1 MVLEKPLGGFDS
13 FSLAVFGWLARPL
26 TKDSIGLSN
35 DLVKARIPM
44 LPVAYAATSIM
55 IVFLTFVVCAALTL
69 VMLIIAPN
77 LTSPSGDQ
85 LLSIPIQI
93 GLCFFLLVIIP
104 ALLGAVQL
112 YSPGLTSYQRGRD
125 MEKNLPYAASYVAA
139 MSAANATPDKIF
151 KSLARNLDI
160 YGEISNE
167 AAWIYQNMVFVG
179 QDLVST
185 LKAAVDRSPSE
196 KWGEF
201 MQGMV
206 GTITS
211 GGNMKLYFLNRSE
224 YYAQANRVA
233 VKDLINQMALYAEVY
248 VVVAVAFPIFAM
260 IMALI
265 TFWVSGSGMTLEE
278 EHLYAMVFGGL
289 PLIQSVFSFIFWAIS
304 DEIGV

>member
-289 PLIQSVFSFIFWAIS
+289 PLIQGVFSFIFWAIS

>member
-1 MVLEKPLGGFDS
+1 MALEKPLSGFDS

-26 TKDSIGLSN
+26 TKDSIGLRN
-35 DLVKARIPM
+35 VLVKARIPM

-55 IVFLTFVVCAALTL
+55 IVFLTFVVCAILTL
-69 VMLIIAPN
+69 AMLIIAPN
-77 LTSPSGDQ
+77 LTSPTGDQ

-104 ALLGAVQL
+104 ALLGAVQM

-167 AAWIYQNMVFVG
+167 ASWIYQNMVFVG

-224 YYAQANRVA
+224 YYATANRVA

-289 PLIQSVFSFIFWAIS
+289 PLIQGVFSFIFWAIS

>member
-1 MVLEKPLGGFDS
+1 LALEKPLSGFES
-13 FSLAVFGWLARPL
+13 FSLLLFGWLARPL
-26 TKDSIGLSN
+26 TKDAIGIRN
-35 DLVKARIPM
+35 DLIKARISM
-44 LPVAYAATSIM
+44 LPMAYAATSIM
-55 IVFLTFVVCAALTL
+55 IVFLTFIVCAALTL
-69 VMLIIAPN
+69 MMLLAAPN
-77 LTSPSGDQ
+77 LTSPTGDQ

-104 ALLGAVQL
+104 SMIAAVQY
-112 YSPGLTSYQRGRD
+112 YSPGMTSYQRGRD
-125 MEKNLPYAASYVAA
+125 MDKNLPYAASYVAA

-160 YGEISNE
+160 YGELSNE
-167 AAWIYQNMVFVG
+167 AAWIYQNMTFVG

-185 LKAAVDRSPSE
+185 LKAAVERSPSE
-196 KWGEF
+196 KFGEF
-201 MQGMV
+201 IQGMV

-224 YYAQANRVA
+224 YYAQENRVA

>member
-1 MVLEKPLGGFDS
+1 MALEKPLSGFDS

-44 LPVAYAATSIM
+44 LPVAYAATSM
-55 IVFLTFVVCAALTL
+55 MMVFLAFVVCAALTL

-77 LTSPSGDQ
+77 LTSPTGDP

-93 GLCFFLLVIIP
+93 GLCFFLLVIVP
-104 ALLGAVQL
+104 ALIGAVQM

-167 AAWIYQNMVFVG
+167 ASWIYQNMVFVG

-224 YYAQANRVA
+224 YYATANRVA

-289 PLIQSVFSFIFWAIS
+289 PLIQGVFSFIFWAIS

>member
-1 MVLEKPLGGFDS
+1 MGLEKPLTGFES
-13 FSLAVFGWLARPL
+13 FSLSLFGWLARPL
-26 TKDSIGLSN
+26 TNDSIGLRN
-35 DLVKARIPM
+35 ELVKARIPM
-44 LPVAYAATSIM
+44 LPVAYTAYSMM
-55 IVFLTFVVCAALTL
+55 IVFLAFVVCAALTL

-77 LTSPSGDQ
+77 LTSPTGDQ
-85 LLSIPIQI
+85 LLSIQVQI

-104 ALLGAVQL
+104 ALLGAVQY
-112 YSPGLTSYQRGRD
+112 YSPSLTAYQRGRD
-125 MEKNLPYAASYVAA
+125 MDKNLPYAASYVAA

-151 KSLARNLDI
+151 KSLARNRDI
-160 YGEISNE
+160 YGEVSND
-167 AAWIYQNMVFVG
+167 AAWIYQNMIFAG
-179 QDLVST
+179 QDLVTT
-185 LKAAVDRSPSE
+185 LKSAVDRAPSE
-196 KWGEF
+196 KFGEF
-201 MQGMV
+201 IQGMV

-224 YYAQANRVA
+224 YYAQSNRVE

-289 PLIQSVFSFIFWAIS
+289 PLIQGVFSFIFWAIS

>member
-1 MVLEKPLGGFDS
+1 MGLEKPLGGFDS
-13 FSLAVFGWLARPL
+13 FSLTIFGWLARPL
-26 TKDSIGLSN
+26 TNDSIGLRN

-55 IVFLTFVVCAALTL
+55 IVFLTFIVCAALTL

-85 LLSIPIQI
+85 LLTIPVQI
-93 GLCFFLLVIIP
+93 GLCFFLLVVIP
-104 ALLGAVQL
+104 ALLGAVQM

-151 KSLARNLDI
+151 KSLARNFDI
-160 YGEISNE
+160 YGELSNE
-167 AAWIYQNMVFVG
+167 ASWIYQNMVFVG

-185 LKAAVDRSPSE
+185 LKAAVERSPSE

-201 MQGMV
+201 IQGMV

>member
-1 MVLEKPLGGFDS
+1 
-13 FSLAVFGWLARPL
+13 
-26 TKDSIGLSN
+26 
-35 DLVKARIPM
+35 
-44 LPVAYAATSIM
+44 
-55 IVFLTFVVCAALTL
+55 
-69 VMLIIAPN
+69 
-77 LTSPSGDQ
+77 
-85 LLSIPIQI
+85 
-93 GLCFFLLVIIP
+93 
-104 ALLGAVQL
+104 
-112 YSPGLTSYQRGRD
+112 
-125 MEKNLPYAASYVAA
+125 
-139 MSAANATPDKIF
+139 
-151 KSLARNLDI
+151 
-160 YGEISNE
+160 
-167 AAWIYQNMVFVG
+167 
-179 QDLVST
+179 
-185 LKAAVDRSPSE
+185 
-196 KWGEF
+196 

-289 PLIQSVFSFIFWAIS
+289 PLIQGVFSFIFWAIS

>member
-1 MVLEKPLGGFDS
+1 LVLEKPLGGFDS

-289 PLIQSVFSFIFWAIS
+289 PLIQGVFSFIFWAIS